1 MVQREFAESA
11 GLGNVESGAFARR
24 QFLRNSVG
32 EVQRERERGYLHD
45 FET

>member
-1 MVQREFAESA
+1 MVQRQFAESA

-24 QFLRNSVG
+24 QLLRNSVG
-32 EVQRERERGYLHD
+32 EVRERERGYLHD

>member
-1 MVQREFAESA
+1 MVQRQFAEDA

-32 EVQRERERGYLHD
+32 EVQREAIYMTLRRE
-45 FET
+45 